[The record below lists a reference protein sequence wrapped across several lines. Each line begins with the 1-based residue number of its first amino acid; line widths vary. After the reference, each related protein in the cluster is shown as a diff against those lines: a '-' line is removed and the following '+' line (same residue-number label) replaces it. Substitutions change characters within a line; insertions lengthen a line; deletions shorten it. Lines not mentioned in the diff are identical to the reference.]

1 MNHIELLGYGY
12 AKPGNTIKFKDQT
25 RHRIN
30 KAEENQITLAV
41 DVAKQALNR
50 ANLKIDDID
59 LIVSASAVDVQP
71 IPATSVLI
79 HEQIAKGTS
88 IPAMDIN
95 TTCTS
100 FISAL
105 DTISYLVEAGR
116 YERVLIVSS
125 DVASF
130 GLNPKEKESYEL
142 FSDGAAA
149 VIIARSHDPNKGI
162 IASIQQTFSEGAHDT
177 EIRGGLTGFHPS
189 KFSEETKD
197 EYMFNMRGR
206 KILKL
211 TMQKMPAVYEQF
223 ISSNNLSV
231 DDIDVFVPHQA
242 SSALRWMI
250 KLLNIPIEKSIDR
263 VADLGNMVSASVP
276 YAFCEALDTGV
287 IQPGQRVMLL
297 GTAAGLTVNLLVWQL

>member
-12 AKPGNTIKFKDQT
+12 AKPENNIKFKDQT

-41 DVAKQALNR
+41 DVTNQALNR

-116 YERVLIVSS
+116 YERV
-125 DVASF
+125 
-130 GLNPKEKESYEL
+130 
-142 FSDGAAA
+142 
-149 VIIARSHDPNKGI
+149 
-162 IASIQQTFSEGAHDT
+162 
-177 EIRGGLTGFHPS
+177 
-189 KFSEETKD
+189 
-197 EYMFNMRGR
+197 
-206 KILKL
+206 
-211 TMQKMPAVYEQF
+211 
-223 ISSNNLSV
+223 
-231 DDIDVFVPHQA
+231 
-242 SSALRWMI
+242 
-250 KLLNIPIEKSIDR
+250 
-263 VADLGNMVSASVP
+263 
-276 YAFCEALDTGV
+276 
-287 IQPGQRVMLL
+287 
-297 GTAAGLTVNLLVWQL
+297 